1 MLTENTR
8 NSMYCNRRSWLETSG
23 AGLLGLSLTDLEKAQ
38 AAPNPSATL
47 LMSPPVFVGQT
58 KTQRDE
64 FLQRT
69 SILEARTVSMA
80 TPSNWTENQVSEAHH
95 FLKQVN
101 IRVGEFSAFD
111 LRFASSESADHRIAM
126 NHYRRQLQHARILN
140 AHCVG
145 FAITTDR
152 GTPAVWSQD
161 TWKRCIRAVKELA
174 REAEQTEMNI
184 AAHPHIMS
192 PLMST
197 ERYQQLL
204 EEVASPRLKVLL
216 DPVNLTWPQRF
227 YQNGDMILEL
237 FDALGDAIVAVHA
250 KDMTMSGVK
259 SQGEFLSVVNVQ
271 EAVPG
276 TGQLDYPQLIRS
288 LSKLNHTVTIHV
300 EHFPFAR
307 TVTGQQFIRHIART
321 CNVTIQ

>member
-1 MLTENTR
+1 MITENTR
-8 NSMYCNRRSWLETSG
+8 NSMSCNRRSWLETSG
-23 AGLLGLSLTDLEKAQ
+23 TGLLGLSLAQ
-38 AAPNPSATL
+38 PPKKQPDPNPSATL

-58 KTQRDE
+58 KTQRTE
-64 FLQRT
+64 FLRRT

-95 FLKQVN
+95 FLKQAN

-111 LRFASSESADHRIAM
+111 LRFASSEIADHRVAM
-126 NHYRRQLQHARILN
+126 NHYRRQLQHARIVN

-152 GTPAVWSQD
+152 GTPAMWSQE
-161 TWKRCIRAVKELA
+161 TWKRCIRSVKELA

-204 EEVASPRLKVLL
+204 EEVDSPRLKVLL

-237 FDALGDAIVAVHA
+237 FDTLGDAIVAVHA

-259 SQGEFLSVVNVQ
+259 SQGEFLSVVNIQ

-276 TGQLDYPQLIRS
+276 TGQLDYPQLLRS

-307 TVTGQQFIRHIART
+307 TVAGQQYIRHIARS
-321 CNVTIQ
+321 CNVALQ

>member
-1 MLTENTR
+1 MITENTR
-8 NSMYCNRRSWLETSG
+8 NSMSCNRRSWLETSG
-23 AGLLGLSLTDLEKAQ
+23 AGLLGLSLAQ
-38 AAPNPSATL
+38 PPKKQPDPNPSATL

-58 KTQRDE
+58 KTQRTE
-64 FLQRT
+64 FLRRT

-95 FLKQVN
+95 FLKQAN

-111 LRFASSESADHRIAM
+111 LRFASSEIADHRVAM
-126 NHYRRQLQHARILN
+126 NHYRRQLQHARIVN

-152 GTPAVWSQD
+152 GTPAMWSQE
-161 TWKRCIRAVKELA
+161 TWKRCIRSVKELA

-204 EEVASPRLKVLL
+204 EEVDSPRLKVLL

-237 FDALGDAIVAVHA
+237 FDTLGDAIVAVHA

-259 SQGEFLSVVNVQ
+259 SQGEFLSVVNIQ

-276 TGQLDYPQLIRS
+276 TGQLDYPQLLRS

-307 TVTGQQFIRHIART
+307 TVAGQQYIRHIARS
-321 CNVTIQ
+321 CNVALQ

>member
-1 MLTENTR
+1 MITENTR
-8 NSMYCNRRSWLETSG
+8 NSMSCNRRSWLETSG
-23 AGLLGLSLTDLEKAQ
+23 TGLLGLSLAQ
-38 AAPNPSATL
+38 PPKKQPDPNPSATL

-58 KTQRDE
+58 KTQRTE
-64 FLQRT
+64 FLRRT

-80 TPSNWTENQVSEAHH
+80 TPSNWTENHVSEAHH
-95 FLKQVN
+95 FLKQAN

-111 LRFASSESADHRIAM
+111 LRFASSEIADHRVAM
-126 NHYRRQLQHARILN
+126 THYRRQLQHARILN

-152 GTPAVWSQD
+152 GTPAMWSQE
-161 TWKRCIRAVKELA
+161 TWKRCIRSVKELA
-174 REAEQTEMNI
+174 REAEQTEINI

-227 YQNGDMILEL
+227 YQNGNMILEL
-237 FDALGDAIVAVHA
+237 FDTLGDAIVAVHA

-259 SQGEFLSVVNVQ
+259 SQGEFLSVVNIQ

-276 TGQLDYPQLIRS
+276 TGQLDYPQLLRS

-307 TVTGQQFIRHIART
+307 TVAGQQYIRHIARS
-321 CNVTIQ
+321 CNVALQ